1 MISPEGFSDDLF
13 ERVRD
18 SLLAAA
24 EIGANRLL
32 TYDEAALAG
41 CRELEGS
48 CIAIDVSDLDFQ
60 VYCHPGS
67 WGLRLSAR
75 PPARE
80 ADAVISGRLLS
91 LVNLA
96 SREDK
101 ISTSIQEQVSFRG
114 NAGLAQRLQQI
125 ITALDIDWEEA
136 LADRIGDVA
145 AFQLNSRA
153 RNFAAWLRHSADS
166 VLQTTSEYLREEARL
181 SPAEPEFED
190 FRAGVSAL
198 KNDVARAEQRLQRLL
213 DKLQPR

>member
-1 MISPEGFSDDLF
+1 MSEKRFSEDLI
-13 ERVRD
+13 ERARD
-18 SLLAAA
+18 SLLVAA

-32 TYDEAALAG
+32 TYDEAALDG

-48 CIAIDVSDLDFQ
+48 CVAVDVTDLDLQ
-60 VYCHPGS
+60 IYCHPGS
-67 WGLRLSAR
+67 WGLRLGAR

-91 LVNLA
+91 LLNLA

-114 NAGLAQRLQQI
+114 NVGLAQKLQQI
-125 ITALDIDWEEA
+125 ITALDVDWEEA

-153 RNFAAWLRHSADS
+153 RNLAAWLRQSADS

-181 SPAEPEFED
+181 SPAEPEFDD
-190 FRAGVSAL
+190 FRADVGAL
-198 KNDVARAEQRLQRLL
+198 KNDVARAEQRLERLL
-213 DKLQPR
+213 DRLRPQ